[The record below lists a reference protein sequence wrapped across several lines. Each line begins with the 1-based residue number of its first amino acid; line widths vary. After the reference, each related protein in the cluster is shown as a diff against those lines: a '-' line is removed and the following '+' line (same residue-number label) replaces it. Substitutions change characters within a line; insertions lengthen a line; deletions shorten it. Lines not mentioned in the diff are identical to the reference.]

1 VSDGP
6 DDLKALVRFTNYH
19 QRITSRR
26 RTMMRKPRDID
37 AELKALAE
45 KAKHL
50 KERRVQQL
58 GELVIAT
65 GADSINAETLAG
77 ALLVIAETTDAAR
90 KESWRKRGAAFFQS
104 KSRNA
109 GKGTDHQPDG
119 IGLRPSRHEP
129 TCATGRSSAANGQN
143 S

>member
-1 VSDGP
+1 
-6 DDLKALVRFTNYH
+6 
-19 QRITSRR
+19 
-26 RTMMRKPRDID
+26 MRKPRDID

-45 KAKHL
+45 KAKLL

-58 GELVIAT
+58 GELVIAA
-65 GADSINAETLAG
+65 GADSIDAETLAG

-109 GKGTDHQPDG
+109 GKGADRQPDNA
-119 IGLRPSRHEP
+119 RPND
-129 TCATGRSSAANGQN
+129 SSAA
-143 S
+143 SA